1 MSIQTATKDT
11 SAMAVRC
18 GPRST
23 WGTAPIGLAAL
34 ALVGGAL
41 ASQPAEAAPK
51 LCGNRDQ
58 ILEGLRQVHDETP
71 QALGLSGD
79 GGVIEVLVSPEGGW
93 TMLITYPRRP
103 TCVVATGEA
112 WQMLQLAGEPA

>member
-1 MSIQTATKDT
+1 MFFRTVSDPAEK
-11 SAMAVRC
+11 SPLPP
-18 GPRST
+18 G
-23 WGTAPIGLAAL
+23 APAAKVIAAL
-34 ALVGGAL
+34 GLSSLLLCSSVV
-41 ASQPAEAAPK
+41 SQPAEAAPK
-51 LCGNRDQ
+51 LCGDRDQ
-58 ILEGLRQVHDETP
+58 ILEGLRQAHDETP

-93 TMLITYPRRP
+93 TMLISYPRRP

>member
-1 MSIQTATKDT
+1 MSIRTMSERA
-11 SAMAVRC
+11 
-18 GPRST
+18 G
-23 WGTAPIGLAAL
+23 APLGLAAL
-34 ALVGGAL
+34 ALLCGSVVGK
-41 ASQPAEAAPK
+41 PAEAAPK
-51 LCGNRDQ
+51 LCGDRHQ
-58 ILEGLRQVHDETP
+58 ILERLEQAHEEKP

-112 WQMLQLAGEPA
+112 WQMLQLAGQPA

>member
-1 MSIQTATKDT
+1 MLMRSMSEPGDRSPIRLGARTAKL
-11 SAMAVRC
+11 A
-18 GPRST
+18 
-23 WGTAPIGLAAL
+23 AAL
-34 ALVGGAL
+34 ALASLLLCGAV
-41 ASQPAEAAPK
+41 ASKPAWAAPK
-51 LCGNRDQ
+51 LCGDRHQ
-58 ILEGLRQVHDETP
+58 ILERLEQAHEETP

-112 WQMLQLAGEPA
+112 WQMLQLAGQPA